1 MIKLLNEYE
10 QRLEGIESFVYM
22 HCVGI
27 QLEKHCSKRR
37 AKALSG
43 KIKMSS
49 IDPLPVS
56 YLIRSH
62 HTLSSLGEAN

>member
-1 MIKLLNEYE
+1 VNILLSRVLKLLREYE

-27 QLEKHCSKRR
+27 QLEKHCSKVR

-43 KIKMSS
+43 K
-49 IDPLPVS
+49 LVAC
-56 YLIRSH
+56 
-62 HTLSSLGEAN
+62 SSL